1 MKENLTRVE
10 FLINLNNNVVIQRFF
25 NVRNFNKESIRSLE
39 LYDYFKDLSDELKER
54 LKMKT
59 LNYMTDNYYEI
70 VDNPNLMETSN
81 TEGEEYFNIFLKID
95 DKILHHRRFDAK
107 VYPPKVRYTM
117 DIRVRAKEVLKELSE
132 LLSSENFETEYLGIN
147 L

>member
-1 MKENLTRVE
+1 
-10 FLINLNNNVVIQRFF
+10 
-25 NVRNFNKESIRSLE
+25 
-39 LYDYFKDLSDELKER
+39 
-54 LKMKT
+54 MKT

>member
-1 MKENLTRVE
+1 MKENLTKVE

-25 NVRNFNKESIRSLE
+25 NVKDFNEKSIRSLE
-39 LYDYFKDLSDELKER
+39 LYEYFKFLSEELQER

-70 VDNPNLMETSN
+70 IENPLVMETSN
-81 TEGEEYFNIFLKID
+81 TDGEEYFNMYLKLN
-95 DKILHHRRFDAK
+95 DKVLHHRRFNAK

-117 DIRVRAKEVLKELSE
+117 DIRVRAKEILKELSE
-132 LLSSENFETEYLGIN
+132 LLSSEDFETEYLGIT